1 MVDQRRWHPLLAAQ
15 ENPTGTWSLLDA
27 HDRVY
32 GTIEIRRV
40 SDDDVRYRVASAAQS
55 SAGQTPSASPA
66 SASTA
71 SSCGTTAQMAGRSR
85 VGARMIEVDR
95 SNSH

>member
-40 SDDDVRYRVASAAQS
+40 SDDDVRYRVSFCGAVIGWSNTLRLACERVHGEFLRNHGPDGGPIASW
-55 SAGQTPSASPA
+55 
-66 SASTA
+66 
-71 SSCGTTAQMAGRSR
+71 GTNDRGRP
-85 VGARMIEVDR
+85 IE
-95 SNSH
+95 